1 MAIHL
6 NRRRFLRHS
15 AVLGLSAGAAPALA
29 GSGEALRV
37 WRYKGQAASFL
48 ADAGQASTPYPV
60 EWVDIPGGAMVLEA
74 FASASLDYAFMSP
87 VLPLF
92 ASAAGNPL
100 VLIASYQGEQNR
112 SVLIVKRDSG
122 IRTLADLKGKRISF
136 VRATDTHYLVLNLLR
151 DNGLSLA
158 DIQARPMPAR
168 DALVAFQNGH
178 LDAIVAGGIGALQAL
193 TQMDGQ
199 VLDEASRYQCGNYLI
214 ATSARVLEQPGK
226 QAQIADFLERERAT
240 WDWVERNPEAWA
252 GRNEA
257 LTGISRTLYLQ
268 QFNQRQRPCRLLPV
282 SEENIAAQQRIA
294 DLFHDSGLL
303 RQPLTVRDF
312 WDRRFTSLL
321 SGQGSAAA

>member
-1 MAIHL
+1 MAINL
-6 NRRRFLRHS
+6 NRRRFLAHS
-15 AVLGLSAGAAPALA
+15 AVIGLAAGVGPALA
-29 GSGEALRV
+29 NTGAPLRV

-48 ADAGQASTPYPV
+48 ADAGQAATPYPL
-60 EWVDIPGGAMVLEA
+60 EWVDVPGGTMVLEA
-74 FASASLDYAFMSP
+74 FASGSLDYAFMSP

-112 SVLIVKRDSG
+112 SGLIVKRNSG
-122 IRTLADLKGKRISF
+122 IRTITDLKGKRISF

-151 DNGLSLA
+151 ENGLTLD
-158 DIQARPMPAR
+158 DIQARAMPAR
-168 DALVAFQNGH
+168 DALIAFQNGH

-193 TQMDGQ
+193 TQMDGE
-199 VLDEASRYQCGNYLI
+199 LLAEATPYQCGNYLI

-226 QAQIADFLERERAT
+226 QAEIADFLAREKAT
-240 WDWVERNPEAWA
+240 WDWVEHNPDAWA
-252 GRNEA
+252 ARNEA

-282 SEENIAAQQRIA
+282 AQSDISAQQHIA
-294 DLFHDSGLL
+294 DLFHDSGLI
-303 RQPLTVRDF
+303 RQRLDVRGF
-312 WDRRFTSLL
+312 WDDRFTPLL